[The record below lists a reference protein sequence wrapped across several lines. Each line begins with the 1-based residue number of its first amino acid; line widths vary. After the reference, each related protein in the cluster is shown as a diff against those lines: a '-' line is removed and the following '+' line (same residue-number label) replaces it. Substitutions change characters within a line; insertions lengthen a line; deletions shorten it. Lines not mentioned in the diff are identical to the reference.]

1 MLEKN
6 RVFEEQAP
14 GTLEAMIGINNET
27 DEVIARA
34 VEDLKGLPTFL
45 ADVKQ
50 SILRCHEIENRAF
63 EALSGV
69 VAESGL

>member
-1 MLEKN
+1 MQYDEILARLKSLANSKAVE
-6 RVFEEQAP
+6 
-14 GTLEAMIGINNET
+14 GMIQ
-27 DEVIARA
+27 A

-50 SILRCHEIENRAF
+50 SILRCHEVESRAF
-63 EALSGV
+63 EELSGV

>member
-1 MLEKN
+1 MQYNDILNELKALAN
-6 RVFEEQAP
+6 PKAVE
-14 GTLEAMIGINNET
+14 GMIQ
-27 DEVIARA
+27 A

-50 SILRCHEIENRAF
+50 SILRCHEIESRAF

-69 VAESGL
+69 VAESGF